1 MTDLSNRTDPKHR
14 FHASVT
20 AITPERDRGFH
31 ESVTVSDKINQ

>member
-14 FHASVT
+14 FHANVT
-20 AITPERDRGFH
+20 AISPERDCGFH